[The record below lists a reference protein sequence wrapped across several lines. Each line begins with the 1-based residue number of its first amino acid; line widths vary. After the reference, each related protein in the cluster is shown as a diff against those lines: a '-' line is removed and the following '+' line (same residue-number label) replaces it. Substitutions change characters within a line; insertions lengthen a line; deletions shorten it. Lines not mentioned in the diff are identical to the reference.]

1 LTFDYQGTSL
11 TVNSRYYTFLA
22 GPRFAYRK
30 GKVTPFVHGLF
41 GLDRSPVFGDTTY
54 DPANQ
59 TSISPYGNGF
69 AALAGGGF
77 DYAISRRLT
86 FRSQGDYLFHQTAFA
101 TPTAN
106 NFRVMAA
113 IVFTFGQTESSA
125 YARRHTNPT
134 VMAQSHSIPA
144 ADQRVS
150 EPVAVPAPNPDVE
163 NAQVVQPAAEPV
175 VAAVQVPAEPQIPMP
190 MVPAASPTLVAKV
203 EPPVIN
209 TTPTVVSQQPPP
221 PAAIVPVPV
230 VAAKAVAPP
239 PVITPAPAVVSQ
251 PTAPAPVQAVASASI
266 VTGPNSVVISQ
277 GPAQWQA
284 SSQQEESLGDVA
296 RRYREKK
303 QGIARN

>member
-1 LTFDYQGTSL
+1 
-11 TVNSRYYTFLA
+11 
-22 GPRFAYRK
+22 
-30 GKVTPFVHGLF
+30 
-41 GLDRSPVFGDTTY
+41 VFGDTTY